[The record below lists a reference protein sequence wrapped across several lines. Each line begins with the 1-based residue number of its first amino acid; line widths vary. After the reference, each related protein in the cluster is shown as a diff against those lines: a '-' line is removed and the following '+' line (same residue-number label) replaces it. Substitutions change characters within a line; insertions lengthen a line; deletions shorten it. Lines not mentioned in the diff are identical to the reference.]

1 LKKNQ
6 FSTQRGYP
14 PNDMIV
20 GVRPH
25 SDIVQMDSPEAVL
38 NEVQRILRL
47 ISPQFNIA
55 SITSA
60 FSLTVNLFNG
70 DYPGYRACNTEYHD
84 LQHTINA
91 FLAMARLIHGAV
103 LEGETLTERHI
114 VLGLIAALFHDA
126 GYIQEK
132 DDTDGTGSKYT
143 AIHVQRSMNFIERH
157 GGELGL
163 SDEEITEGRRMMLC
177 TDLAVDISAIPFPST
192 KVELLGKMLGAAD
205 LIAQMADR
213 AYLEK
218 LLFLYHEFREA
229 KTGDYESEVDLLRK
243 TVAFNDF
250 MAQRLETM
258 LDAIDRFMNAHIASR
273 WGIHVNLYH
282 EAIEN
287 QKNYLRQ
294 ILEMQDSDP
303 RDHLRRGGVVDKVR
317 RKYGSI

>member
-1 LKKNQ
+1 
-6 FSTQRGYP
+6 
-14 PNDMIV
+14 
-20 GVRPH
+20 
-25 SDIVQMDSPEAVL
+25 MDSLEAVL
-38 NEVQRILRL
+38 NEVQIILRL
-47 ISPQFNIA
+47 ISPQFNVA
-55 SITSA
+55 SITFA

-84 LQHTINA
+84 LEHTTNA
-91 FLAMARLIHGAV
+91 FLSMARLIHGAA
-103 LEGETLTERHI
+103 LEGETFTERHI
-114 VLGLIAALFHDA
+114 ILGLIAALLHDA

-132 DDTDGTGSKYT
+132 DDTDGTGAKYT
-143 AIHVQRSMNFIERH
+143 AIHVQRSMDFIERH

-163 SDEEITEGRRMMLC
+163 SDEEIVESRHMILC

-205 LIAQMADR
+205 LLAQMADR
-213 AYLEK
+213 TYLEK
-218 LLFLYHEFREA
+218 LPFLYHEFREA

-243 TVAFNDF
+243 TVAFYDF
-250 MAQRLETM
+250 MAQRLATM
-258 LDAIDRFMNAHIASR
+258 LDATDRFMNTHIASR

-317 RKYGSI
+317 RKYGSKG